1 MLLDLPEC
9 NNKGHGMI
17 LFVFCYYYY
26 YYFAAFS
33 EIVNKITVF

>member
-17 LFVFCYYYY
+17 LFVFYYYYY
-26 YYFAAFS
+26 YYFAASS